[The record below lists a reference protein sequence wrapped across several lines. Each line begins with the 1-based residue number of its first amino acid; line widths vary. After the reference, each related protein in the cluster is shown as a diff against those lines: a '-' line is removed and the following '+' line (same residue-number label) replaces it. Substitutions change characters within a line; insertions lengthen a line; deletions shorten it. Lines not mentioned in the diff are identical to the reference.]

1 MNNNSNTT
9 VLAFLLGAATGGIA
23 ALLLAPTSG
32 KNLRDRVGE
41 QAGKA
46 GAEAARLAD
55 EARAAAVG
63 GYREAARRTE
73 DVVDNTKAKAKAG
86 KKAVLE
92 AVAEGKASYA
102 RDMGSSN

>member
-1 MNNNSNTT
+1 MNNNSNNT
-9 VLAFLLGAATGGIA
+9 VLAFLLGAATGGLA

-32 KNLRDRVGE
+32 KNLRDRIGE

-46 GAEAARLAD
+46 GSEAARLASQT
-55 EARAAAVG
+55 RAAAIG

-73 DVVDNTKAKAKAG
+73 KVVDDTSTKAKAG
-86 KKAVLE
+86 KKAVVD

-102 RDMGSSN
+102 REIASS